1 MFLRPK
7 CNYAGKIVYQIMK
20 HINHSHK
27 YTILVVL
34 ISSILVGCNSDGPE
48 IEQPEKIYYDQA
60 QKRMNAKNY
69 YGAIE
74 SLEAI
79 ENRYPFGKYAEQA
92 QVELIYA
99 HFMNSETEASH
110 TAAEKFIRLHPRHP
124 NIDYAYFMKGLSSY
138 TRDREFLNRVS
149 DTDLSNRDISGAKE
163 SFAEL
168 TEFLTRFPD
177 SQYAP
182 YAKQRNVYLRN
193 MIAKN
198 ELAAADYYLTIDAY
212 VAALR
217 RANYVIENIPNSSEN
232 YRALK
237 VLETSY
243 KALGYSELLNDLRV
257 VININYPDE
266 ESKQSSRQ
274 RSWSWN
280 FLSDSRPERS
290 N

>member
-1 MFLRPK
+1 MQ
-7 CNYAGKIVYQIMK
+7 V
-20 HINHSHK
+20 K
-27 YTILVVL
+27 YTILMKNKNYNNKY
-34 ISSILVGCNSDGPE
+34 SILLLLIAFVIVGCNSDGPE

-110 TAAEKFIRLHPRHP
+110 SAAEKFIRLHPRHP

-138 TRDREFLNRVS
+138 TRDREFLTRVS
-149 DTDLSNRDISGAKE
+149 DTDLSNRDVSGAKE

-193 MIAKN
+193 MIAKS

-212 VAALR
+212 VAAIR

-237 VLETSY
+237 ILEVSY
-243 KALGYSELLNDLRV
+243 EALGYTSLLEDLKV
-257 VININYPDE
+257 VININYPDQ
-266 ESKQSSRQ
+266 ESIQKSSR
-274 RSWSWN
+274 RNWSWN
-280 FLSDSRPERS
+280 FLDNAKPTRS
-290 N
+290 E

>member
-1 MFLRPK
+1 MK
-7 CNYAGKIVYQIMK
+7 NKNY
-20 HINHSHK
+20 NNK
-27 YTILVVL
+27 Y
-34 ISSILVGCNSDGPE
+34 SILLLLIAFVIVGCNSDGPE

-110 TAAEKFIRLHPRHP
+110 SAAEKFIRLHPRHP

-138 TRDREFLNRVS
+138 TRDAGLLARVTN
-149 DTDLSNRDISGAKE
+149 TDLSSRDVSGAKLAF
-163 SFAEL
+163 SEL

-182 YAKQRNVYLRN
+182 YAKQRLIYLRN
-193 MIAKN
+193 LVASN
-198 ELAAADYYLTIDAY
+198 ELAAADYYVTRKAY
-212 VAALR
+212 VAAIR
-217 RANYVIENIPNSSEN
+217 RASYVLENIPNSN
-232 YRALK
+232 QNHRALQILK
-237 VLETSY
+237 TSY
-243 KALGYSELLNDLRV
+243 EELGYNDLV
-257 VININYPDE
+257 EDTEKLIALNPPPPYSETQSGSFLQNIPLPNSLPLIIGGTI
-266 ESKQSSRQ
+266 
-274 RSWSWN
+274 
-280 FLSDSRPERS
+280 LSGAT